1 MKKRFL
7 AALCIFSMFMTA
19 CGGMNEAEK
28 AELEEKIEKIQED
41 AEEEIEK
48 LNEEIE
54 ALQEETSALQDEIVS
69 LQEAYEEMQT
79 MSAEESASDDYIDA
93 EYHRGSIGVDEWE
106 NEWIGLRYVC
116 PDGVE
121 LASEEEINTAM
132 GLGEMILSEDFS
144 EEEMEQVFE
153 TSVYEMIASKS
164 GSDDNLIIAVEKLPM
179 EMTEETYA
187 QIAVANLTALE
198 SLDCDIEISDDYV
211 MIGDVEFLEI
221 TSITKY
227 DVLTFAQNIYVNIKE
242 DRATVITITHEDD
255 EATKDLLL
263 SGFQAH

>member
-1 MKKRFL
+1 MSVLK
-7 AALCIFSMFMTA
+7 
-19 CGGMNEAEK
+19 
-28 AELEEKIEKIQED
+28 
-41 AEEEIEK
+41 
-48 LNEEIE
+48 
-54 ALQEETSALQDEIVS
+54 QDHF
-69 LQEAYEEMQT
+69 AY
-79 MSAEESASDDYIDA
+79 
-93 EYHRGSIGVDEWE
+93 
-106 NEWIGLRYVC
+106 
-116 PDGVE
+116 
-121 LASEEEINTAM
+121 
-132 GLGEMILSEDFS
+132 EDFS
-144 EEEMEQVFE
+144 VLDTVIMGNKRLYDIMKQKDALYAKEDFTEEEMEQVFE